1 MSFCQVQRRDTSYGL
16 VGDGPNRSPGKLR
29 SRVAP
34 APSVVF
40 AVTSVFYRPRNAIR
54 PARRQVVHEI
64 RVYKTQHQ
72 YYCGVDL
79 HARSLLVNILDATGT
94 TRFERDLPV
103 SPFAFLDA
111 IEPRAGSR

>member
-1 MSFCQVQRRDTSYGL
+1 
-16 VGDGPNRSPGKLR
+16 
-29 SRVAP
+29 
-34 APSVVF
+34 
-40 AVTSVFYRPRNAIR
+40 
-54 PARRQVVHEI
+54 
-64 RVYKTQHQ
+64 VYKTQHQ